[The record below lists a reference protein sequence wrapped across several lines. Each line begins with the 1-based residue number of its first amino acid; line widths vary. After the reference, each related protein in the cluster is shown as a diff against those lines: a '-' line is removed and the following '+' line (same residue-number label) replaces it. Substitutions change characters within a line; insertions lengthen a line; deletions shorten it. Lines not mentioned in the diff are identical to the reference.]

1 MQKRVKRLF
10 FLDSTPPLPAW
21 RVGGVSNYSKV
32 IKKKK
37 RYCQLVIISEVKA
50 IHVQYS
56 ELGEQLSLTSS
67 FLGPTRCSRRTEI
80 R

>member
-1 MQKRVKRLF
+1 MQKRIKRLF

-37 RYCQLVIISEVKA
+37 KDTVSW
-50 IHVQYS
+50 
-56 ELGEQLSLTSS
+56 LSFQKLKQSMSNT
-67 FLGPTRCSRRTEI
+67 LN
-80 R
+80 